1 MSPAAPQFPGD
12 YSIGADR
19 LPRPP
24 VAPEAEPIPVVAFA
38 NAILRQ
44 RARIVTLAVL
54 AALLVGTWKLTRPR
68 TYRSAATFM
77 VETADRQTT
86 ASGLAAQFGLSLPLS
101 QQGDESP
108 ALYMDLLRSPPI
120 LEKAIAP
127 TYSIQVGGSRRDTTL
142 SSLFKVKEADSLR
155 RQTKTIRKLNDAIG
169 TTRSRE
175 TGVVTVSAAAP
186 RPEVAQQVVTR
197 LLELLTEFNLQTRQ
211 SRAANER
218 RFVERTL
225 TEKKTDLQRAESALA
240 EFLQR
245 NRGLSVNAPEL
256 SMERDRLSRE
266 IMLRQQLYNS
276 LAQSLEQVRIDEVR
290 DIPALTVIA
299 PPSWPIDPEPRGT
312 VLAVLVTFAA
322 VAFIF
327 AGLAAVGVLMDRRPQ
342 SAENALNDFGLLWQ
356 ATVRDLWRPW
366 RFVGLKSR
374 NAG

>member
-1 MSPAAPQFPGD
+1 
-12 YSIGADR
+12 
-19 LPRPP
+19 
-24 VAPEAEPIPVVAFA
+24 
-38 NAILRQ
+38 
-44 RARIVTLAVL
+44 VL

-77 VETADRQTT
+77 VETADRQST

-101 QQGDESP
+101 QSGDESP
-108 ALYMDLLRSPPI
+108 AFYMDLLRSPPI

-142 SSLFKVKEADSLR
+142 SALFKVKEADSLR
-155 RQTKTIRKLNDAIG
+155 RRTKTIRKLNDAIG

-225 TEKKTDLQRAESALA
+225 AEKKTDLQRAENALS

-256 SMERDRLSRE
+256 SMDRDRLSRE

-312 VLAVLVTFAA
+312 VTAVLATFVA
-322 VAFIF
+322 VAFII
-327 AGLAAVGVLMDRRPQ
+327 AGLAAVGVLMDRRPHT
-342 SAENALNDFGLLWQ
+342 ADNALNDFETLWQ